1 MDQFIIVGTFVIKH
15 SVIIYIINEQRLII
29 QVIISLILLLSLNW
43 FIVYYKYNI
52 IVLKYIR
59 YSYKNI
65 NINR

>member
-43 FIVYYKYNI
+43 FIVYYK
-52 IVLKYIR
+52 LKYIR